1 MKRIA
6 QSFGLELIATAE
18 VREQTQR
25 NVADGAK
32 VLQNELNEKAMQI
45 HLQRIV
51 GAYVGSA
58 CGAGQF
64 YSKAVSDARQATAK
78 LSNDARDE
86 DLDGPAGFDS
96 RAQRKREFAAVMGLQ
111 AHALLA
117 AAEGA
122 VAAYAHRHS
131 DVMTLA
137 CPPIAMPDELI
148 ASASARRRRNHPTIA
163 FASGCPLRLEPTA
176 TTKNA
181 PKNVTGDRIWE
192 SSTNPVPKISIPARM
207 TARGP
212 KRSVSQPWIGPSSPL
227 STRAIENAA
236 ENIVLLQPNSSRSS
250 TT

>member
-1 MKRIA
+1 MAKTTTKTATKTPRTLPVRRAATLELATSLCPTSGQAERIA
-6 QSFGLELIATAE
+6 QNFGLELIATTDI
-18 VREQTQR
+18 REQTQL
-25 NVADGAK
+25 NVAEGAK

-122 VAAYAHRHS
+122 VAAY
-131 DVMTLA
+131 V
-137 CPPIAMPDELI
+137 E
-148 ASASARRRRNHPTIA
+148 
-163 FASGCPLRLEPTA
+163 
-176 TTKNA
+176 
-181 PKNVTGDRIWE
+181 VTGEAWKPYERQAE
-192 SSTNPVPKISIPARM
+192 LGVPA
-207 TARGP
+207 
-212 KRSVSQPWIGPSSPL
+212 V
-227 STRAIENAA
+227 TRQAA
-236 ENIVLLQPNSSRSS
+236 AAQMAAFE
-250 TT
+250 

>member
-1 MKRIA
+1 MAKTATKTPRTLPVRRAATLELATSLCPTSGQAERIA
-6 QSFGLELIATAE
+6 QSFGLELIATADI
-18 VREQTQR
+18 REQTQR
-25 NVADGAK
+25 NVAEGAK

-122 VAAYAHRHS
+122 VAAYAEITGEAWKPYERQ
-131 DVMTLA
+131 A
-137 CPPIAMPDELI
+137 ELGVP
-148 ASASARRRRNHPTIA
+148 AVTRQAAVAQMAA
-163 FASGCPLRLEPTA
+163 FE
-176 TTKNA
+176 
-181 PKNVTGDRIWE
+181 
-192 SSTNPVPKISIPARM
+192 
-207 TARGP
+207 
-212 KRSVSQPWIGPSSPL
+212 
-227 STRAIENAA
+227 
-236 ENIVLLQPNSSRSS
+236 
-250 TT
+250 

>member
-1 MKRIA
+1 MAKTTTKTTTKTPRTLPVRRAATLELAAALCPTAGQAERIA
-6 QSFGLELIATAE
+6 QSFGLELIASAD

-25 NVADGAK
+25 NVAEGAK

-64 YSKAVSDARQATAK
+64 YSKAVSDARQTTAK

-122 VAAYAHRHS
+122 VAAYA
-131 DVMTLA
+131 D
-137 CPPIAMPDELI
+137 
-148 ASASARRRRNHPTIA
+148 
-163 FASGCPLRLEPTA
+163 
-176 TTKNA
+176 
-181 PKNVTGDRIWE
+181 VTGEAWKPYERQAE
-192 SSTNPVPKISIPARM
+192 LGVPA
-207 TARGP
+207 
-212 KRSVSQPWIGPSSPL
+212 V
-227 STRAIENAA
+227 TRQAA
-236 ENIVLLQPNSSRSS
+236 AAQMAAFE
-250 TT
+250 